1 MNTHENNAEGA
12 LIASLTA
19 KLNLNPGL
27 NEG

>member
-1 MNTHENNAEGA
+1 MNTHKNNAEGA
-12 LIASLTA
+12 QVASLTA